1 MSEGFLLQS
10 FFYNDEVDEMCFT
23 KCHAV
28 NETKKR
34 VRSTCNKGYF
44 QCQRMSCC
52 FLFPTVINDERV
64 CSHILCQV
72 VVLVRSE

>member
-34 VRSTCNKGYF
+34 VRSMRKK
-44 QCQRMSCC
+44 
-52 FLFPTVINDERV
+52 VIF
-64 CSHILCQV
+64 S
-72 VVLVRSE
+72 VRE